1 MHPPFVKERIIAC
14 WRFWWSDLLS
24 ARVCLLLAG
33 IMGLVHFLVW
43 SGPDPVPVVLRFGLQ
58 EEVWDLWKIWKFVT
72 YAFIH
77 GSGGHLA
84 LNLAGL
90 LLIGSKVERI
100 GGAATVLKVFLA
112 GALIGG
118 VAQLVLAPPDQ
129 RGMPLVGASGGIMAL
144 LLWLTTA
151 SPEARTWPIRISG
164 RSLGLG
170 VLAAEAGLLV
180 LAWLLPLDEFYPVA
194 HACHLGGAIVG
205 WGMARRLL
213 RPPPTLEDLRK
224 ERARRESANG
234 PEGNS

>member
-1 MHPPFVKERIIAC
+1 MHAPFVKERRFARL
-14 WRFWWSDLLS
+14 RFWWSDLLS

-33 IMGLVHFLVW
+33 IMGLVHALVW
-43 SGPDPVPVVLRFGLQ
+43 TGPDPVPVLMQFGLQ
-58 EEVWDLWKIWKFVT
+58 VSGWNPGIFWQCWT
-72 YAFIH
+72 YDFIH
-77 GSGGHLA
+77 GNDGHLS

-90 LLIGSKVERI
+90 LIIGSKVERI
-100 GGAATVLKVFLA
+100 GGPATVLKVFLA
-112 GALIGG
+112 GALVGG
-118 VAQLVLAPPDQ
+118 VAHLLLAPPDQ

-164 RSLGLG
+164 RNLGRG

-180 LAWLLPLDEFYPVA
+180 LAWVLPREQFHPVA

-213 RPPPTLEDLRK
+213 RPPPTLEDLQK
-224 ERARRESANG
+224 ERARRESADG
-234 PEGNS
+234 PPRSN